1 MTDWLDGYLA
11 RRMNL
16 SSPLGAFLDPV
27 ADKVRRLEGGL
38 REGGRVL
45 SRKGCLSRCL
55 PPSRDRSG

>member
-27 ADKVRRLEGGL
+27 ADKVRSGQ
-38 REGGRVL
+38 
-45 SRKGCLSRCL
+45 
-55 PPSRDRSG
+55 RSGVDDCLID